1 MPLTEKQSVSIPIG
15 MGLDESVA
23 SKRLDPPNALVC
35 SDFTIERDGRYTK
48 LEGVATL
55 SMPDTSVT
63 GSESTLLQNRGQ
75 LACLTTNGLHAYL
88 PQNDEWIRRQSSSVY
103 PVSAVVDKLAV
114 MGRRAINPD
123 IASNEDGL
131 VCVVWEETAVDGV
144 FALFM
149 DESGNILYG
158 PEQVSAIQ
166 NQYAPRIVA
175 FDGVFLLAWLSGDP
189 RTTTGTLYT
198 QYYAW
203 SAGDFTWS
211 AIQSQGAGVSR
222 FDIHAG
228 DIAETY
234 AYLTATAST
243 TLNVRRLPNTGIA
256 DATTSWSFGGGTSA
270 VGHDTAAGRVYVGY
284 LDGSS
289 DSALKVLSEDLA
301 TTHATTT
308 LLASGSQPSWFS
320 TERSFI
326 RQFNGSSWAYVSG
339 GGYPSLG
346 STEPGIYVSTFDS
359 AGNLSDS
366 IPIYDLALHSRG
378 VYVSGYTR
386 LGDGCSGLIFGA
398 HTHSAYYRLSGI
410 NRPQY
415 PAAFLVRYAED
426 AAGADS
432 RTVLC
437 RYAENPSPD
446 AEFDWAVHLNSIVP
460 LSSGR
465 YAHAFTRNI
474 RDYDI
479 ISEDGTARVDYVEF
493 DFQSLH
499 VPVASAEE
507 ATLVGGAHV
516 GFYDRFSAV
525 ENSLHTSPEI
535 ATIDNFV
542 LGAGDGGGT
551 VTQPAI
557 TATVVAR
564 WTDSLGRTHR
574 SPASHPCT
582 VATSASQPLSVSV
595 GFDIYFTPVLTN
607 HNGDNAVDVVYDIYV
622 TDHYD
627 YGSGIGAGYESTP
640 GGGTRWLRHTVFSPA
655 RDVTDE
661 NLIAATVPP
670 FNVPGNHIEAEY
682 VQAGE
687 LSSDPTE
694 AARDLVASANRVF
707 FLSGDGK
714 YIAYSKPLL
723 TATYATEFN
732 DAQRIQVPGEGREST
747 ALAILDDK
755 LVLFKN
761 DSIFVTTV
769 TGGNDAN
776 GSGPGFPQLRPI
788 PTDSGCTNRRS
799 VVTTPVGILFQGR
812 RGIYLLDRNLQVRFV
827 GAKIQ
832 DTLDGNVLS
841 AALDASRNEVVFGFR
856 NDTVD
861 GLLYNYEADTWTT
874 ATAWR
879 DGDSMLVK
887 NGVWHGLRVG
897 SAIRYRVPGTYRNL
911 SLASGTSSGTR
922 RPVLE
927 TAWLN
932 LTGLQGYERIY
943 RATLLGTYYSGDI
956 RVRVA
961 YDYDDTWVDSF
972 VWEEADLANPLQLR
986 TPILSRQKTEAVK
999 FEISEQAGDTE
1010 GKGFELEGLELE
1022 VRAKTGV
1029 SYRQI
1034 QNRTGA

>member
-1 MPLTEKQSVSIPIG
+1 MPLTEKQSVPIPLG
-15 MGLDESVA
+15 MGLDESIA
-23 SKRLDPPNALVC
+23 SKRLDPPNALRC

-55 SMPDTSVT
+55 SMPDTSVS

-75 LACLTTNGLHAYL
+75 LACLTTNGVFAYL
-88 PQNDEWIRRQSSSVY
+88 PENDEWVRRQSSSAY
-103 PVSAVVDKLAV
+103 PISAVVDKLAV
-114 MGRRAINPD
+114 MGRRSINPD
-123 IASNEDGL
+123 IASNEEGL
-131 VCVVWEETAVDGV
+131 VCVVWEETSVDGV
-144 FALFM
+144 FSMFL
-149 DESGNILYG
+149 DEDGNILYG
-158 PEQVSAIQ
+158 PARVSVVQ
-166 NQYAPRIVA
+166 NQYAPRVVA

-189 RTTTGTLYT
+189 RTTSGTLYT

-203 SAGDFTWS
+203 SASDFGWS
-211 AIQSQGAGVSR
+211 SIQSQGTGVSR
-222 FDIHAG
+222 FDLHAG
-228 DIAETY
+228 DIAESY
-234 AYLTATAST
+234 AYLTAAAST
-243 TLNVRRLPNTGIA
+243 TLNVRRLPNTGVA
-256 DATTSWSFGGGTSA
+256 AATASWSFAGGSTA
-270 VGHDTAAGRVYVGY
+270 VGHDTTAGRVYVGY
-284 LDGSS
+284 IDGSS
-289 DSALKVLSEDLA
+289 DSVVKVLSEDLA

-326 RQFNGSSWAYVSG
+326 RQFDASSWAYVSSA
-339 GGYPSLG
+339 GYPG
-346 STEPGIYVSTFDS
+346 VGAAAPGIYVSTFDS
-359 AGNLSDS
+359 AGTLSDS
-366 IPIYDLALHSRG
+366 IPIYDMALHSRG

-386 LGDGCSGLIFGA
+386 TGDGCSGLVFGA
-398 HTHSAYYRLSGI
+398 HTHSAYYRLSAI
-410 NRPQY
+410 NEPQY
-415 PAAFLVRYAED
+415 PAAFLVRYAKD
-426 AAGADS
+426 AAGGDS
-432 RTVLC
+432 RTVVC

-446 AEFDWAVHLNSIVP
+446 AEFDWATHLNSIVP
-460 LSSGR
+460 LSNGR
-465 YAHAFTRNI
+465 YGHAFTRNI

-479 ISEDGTARVDYVEF
+479 ISEDGTARIDHVEF
-493 DFQSLH
+493 DFQSLQ
-499 VPVASAEE
+499 VPTARAEE
-507 ATLVGGAHV
+507 ATLIGGSHV

-525 ENSLHTSPEI
+525 ENSIHNAPEI
-535 ATIDNFV
+535 ATIDNFT
-542 LGAGDGGGT
+542 LGSGDGGGV

-557 TATVVAR
+557 TVSVVAR

-574 SPASHPCT
+574 SPPSHPLT
-582 VATSASQPLSVSV
+582 VATSASAELSRSLA
-595 GFDIYFTPVLTN
+595 FDIYFTPVLTN

-627 YGSGIGAGYESTP
+627 YGSGIGGGYEATAA
-640 GGGTRWLRHTVFSPA
+640 GGTRWLRHTVFSPA
-655 RDVTDE
+655 RDVSDE
-661 NLIAATVPP
+661 TLIMASVPV
-670 FNVPGNHIEAEY
+670 FNVPGSHIEAEY

-694 AARDLVASANRVF
+694 PARDLVASANRVF

-714 YIAYSKPLL
+714 YIGYSKPLL

-755 LVLFKN
+755 LVLFKT
-761 DSIFVTTV
+761 DGIYVTTV
-769 TGGNDAN
+769 TGGNNAS

-788 PTDSGCTNRRS
+788 PTGSGCTNRRS

-812 RGIYLLDRNLQVRFV
+812 RGIYVLDRNLQVRFV

-856 NDTVD
+856 SDTID
-861 GLLYNYEADTWTT
+861 GLIYNYEADTWTT

-887 NGVWHGLRVG
+887 DGVWHGLRAG
-897 SAIRYRVPGTYRNL
+897 SAIRYRVPGTYKNL
-911 SLASGTSSGTR
+911 TLSSGTSSGTR
-922 RPVLE
+922 QPVLE
-927 TAWLN
+927 TAWIKLA
-932 LTGLQGYERIY
+932 GLQGFERVY
-943 RATLLGTYYSGDI
+943 RATFLGTYYSGDI

-972 VWEEADLANPLQLR
+972 SWDEADLTNPLQLR
-986 TPILSRQKTEAVK
+986 TPVLSRQKTEAVK
-999 FEISEQAGDTE
+999 FEISEQTGDTE
-1010 GKGFELEGLELE
+1010 GKGFELEALEIE
-1022 VRAKTGV
+1022 ARVKQGT